1 MPSAILQFKTK
12 ATRTLRRMIR
22 RQRREALQ
30 RRADRKARRVALK
43 LQNKLNRNQAR
54 VARPK
59 AGCLKD
65 RENSDPSDGEDEGLI
80 VTSSTVAITTTV
92 VTTTTV
98 TVVNLKPTTP
108 HKPTAAN
115 RPVRACRR
123 GRESL
128 ADVEHSAGSDDED
141 NVLPNFQARLTDAEV
156 VELLMSMSRRV

>member
-1 MPSAILQFKTK
+1 MPSTFTHPRCFFYPSAVFKK
-12 ATRTLRRMIR
+12 KGTRKLRRMIR
-22 RQRREALQ
+22 RQQREELQ
-30 RRADRKARRVALK
+30 RRADRKAMRVALK

-59 AGCLKD
+59 SGCLKD

-80 VTSSTVAITTTV
+80 FITTV
-92 VTTTTV
+92 VSTTTTP
-98 TVVNLKPTTP
+98 TKPTAP
-108 HKPTAAN
+108 LKPTAAN